1 MIDKASSNVNIQYNI
16 ATYKTMRMNKKKSEF
31 TMKHHNLSQIF

>member
-16 ATYKTMRMNKKKSEF
+16 ATYKTMRMNKKKVNSP
-31 TMKHHNLSQIF
+31 